1 MKQDIKTL
9 LENLPHLRDNSGELA
24 LQYKY
29 SYKRDMTLE
38 MFILDKY
45 ESKITRISARLQKE
59 YPELRG
65 EKWLDRQNYSKV
77 KAREYGTQEK
87 PEMLDTIYQ
96 VFPEVE
102 IITIDNRPLWKKLLF
117 IS

>member
-29 SYKRDMTLE
+29 SYKREMTLE
-38 MFILDKY
+38 MFIIEKY
-45 ESKITRISARLQKE
+45 ESTITRISARLQKE
-59 YPELRG
+59 CPELRG
-65 EKWLDRQNYSKV
+65 TKWLDRQNYSKV
-77 KAREYGTQEK
+77 KAKEFRSQEK
-87 PEMLDTIYQ
+87 PEMLYNFYQ

-102 IITIDNRPLWKKLLF
+102 IITIDNRPLWKKILF